1 MPIKNEAEI
10 DRGKWVAIFF
20 TFFSDCAAVLIG
32 IMARYFFTKA
42 GYDVEETLGN
52 NGQNSLILVVEY
64 LLPTAFVGI
73 YMAVI
78 LAAIMSTVDSLL
90 VLASS
95 ALVLDLY
102 QKILNPTVSLK
113 KLMKISRIATFV
125 LASLALLV
133 ALLVAISTPER
144 TIFWFVLVG
153 FHGIVASFCPTI
165 ILALF
170 WKRFTEKGAMAAMIS
185 GFLGVLFFKFIMP
198 RLDGIGI
205 YFDKIAKL
213 ARALLIGLLSGYL
226 VSKLFPD
233 KPVTE

>member
-1 MPIKNEAEI
+1 
-10 DRGKWVAIFF
+10 
-20 TFFSDCAAVLIG
+20 
-32 IMARYFFTKA
+32 
-42 GYDVEETLGN
+42 
-52 NGQNSLILVVEY
+52 
-64 LLPTAFVGI
+64 
-73 YMAVI
+73 
-78 LAAIMSTVDSLL
+78 
-90 VLASS
+90 
-95 ALVLDLY
+95 
-102 QKILNPTVSLK
+102 
-113 KLMKISRIATFV
+113 
-125 LASLALLV
+125 
-133 ALLVAISTPER
+133 VAISTPER

-170 WKRFTEKGAMAAMIS
+170 WKGFTEKGAMAAMIS